1 MTLDND
7 KARELF
13 NQARNLSSAERGPF
27 LDNECGDDDALRV
40 EVEDAHN
47 AAPPE

>member
-13 NQARNLSSAERGPF
+13 NQAPVLGFEEPRG
-27 LDNECGDDDALRV
+27 G